1 MTTAG
6 TEPGIRIA
14 SAPVSFGVDEI
25 MRDDEWMP
33 GPGQTLDAIQDIGY
47 AGTELGPPGFLGSAE
62 EVRSSL
68 ARRGLE
74 FVGSFIPLH
83 LDDPVRFATDLDWLA
98 GHLRF
103 MTDASPEGSRP
114 VMVLAGDFDNQLRFR
129 WAGRIPEH
137 PEARL
142 SNAALGTIVEN
153 LHRAAELCR
162 SAGFDAAV
170 HPHAG
175 TIIEAPDEIRAVL
188 DASDP
193 SILGFC
199 LDTGHARFGGSDP
212 SELARDY
219 AARLRHVHLKDC
231 ATGVIARGHERGE
244 GLDEMLRSGVFC
256 EFGTGDA
263 DIPQIV
269 DTLRAAGYAGWI
281 VVEQDQYLSASDSI
295 DSVIAGQQRNLDYL
309 RDLGL

>member
-1 MTTAG
+1 MTAG
-6 TEPGIRIA
+6 APEPGIRIA

-25 MRDDEWMP
+25 MHDDEWMP
-33 GPGQTLDAIQDIGY
+33 GPSQTLDAMRDIGY
-47 AGTELGPPGFLGSAE
+47 AGTELGPPGYLGTAA
-62 EVRSSL
+62 EVRASL
-68 ARRGLE
+68 TDRGLA

-83 LDDPVRFATDLDWLA
+83 LDDPDRFALDLDWLA
-98 GHLRF
+98 GHLGF
-103 MTDASPEGSRP
+103 MTDATPAGSRP
-114 VMVLAGDFDNQLRFR
+114 VMVLAADFDNQLRFR

-137 PEARL
+137 PEAQL
-142 SNAALGTIVEN
+142 SDAALGTVVEN

-162 SAGFDAAV
+162 SAGFGAAV

-188 DASDP
+188 DRSDP

-219 AARLRHVHLKDC
+219 AARLRHIHLKDC
-231 ATGVIARGHERGE
+231 DTQVIARGHERGE

-263 DIPQIV
+263 AIRDIV
-269 DTLRAAGYAGWI
+269 DALRAGGYAGWI
-281 VVEQDQYLSASDSI
+281 VVEQDQYLSSADSI
-295 DSVIAGQQRNLDYL
+295 ESVIAGQQRNLDYL
-309 RDLGL
+309 RALGL